1 MGACAS
7 AEEPCDDK
15 DAPIHVPP
23 MQQYSSSQTNPRA
36 LKEVPKN
43 SKSIDRSAVAAPK
56 RIALRIVPPGFEI
69 GFAVND
75 SLAQLRETIATKMG
89 LDASAARLLQLCA
102 NGKTMDRLESS
113 PKDYGL
119 SNVAATESTLPL
131 SVCRWPLPILLSTF
145 ISLEHF

>member
-1 MGACAS
+1 MGTCAS
-7 AEEPCDDK
+7 AEEPSDDR
-15 DAPIHVPP
+15 DAPIYVPP
-23 MQQYSSSQTNPRA
+23 MEQYSSSQTNPQA

-43 SKSIDRSAVAAPK
+43 SKSTDRSGVAAPK

-89 LDASAARLLQLCA
+89 LDASAAGLLQLCA

-113 PKDYGL
+113 PNDYGI
-119 SNVAATESTLPL
+119 SNVAATEYTLPL
-131 SVCRWPLPILLSTF
+131 SVP
-145 ISLEHF
+145 